1 MRLFHS
7 GRPELSSH
15 TAQRKIV
22 LDKLASL
29 MYNYKKQSILKGG
42 WYKMTT
48 EEMLLQLVEGQ
59 KQLFEGQKQTNERLD
74 KMDKR
79 LDRMDERL
87 DKLEKD
93 VRIIKLTLENDIS
106 PSIKML
112 SEFQLENSKRLIK
125 LENDVTELKDELAIN
140 DVLQGLKENNLM

>member
-1 MRLFHS
+1 
-7 GRPELSSH
+7 
-15 TAQRKIV
+15 
-22 LDKLASL
+22 
-29 MYNYKKQSILKGG
+29 
-42 WYKMTT
+42 MTT
-48 EEMLLQLVEGQ
+48 EEMLLQLIEGQ

-74 KMDKR
+74 KI
-79 LDRMDERL
+79 DEQL

-93 VRIIKLTLENDIS
+93 VRTIKLTLENDIS

-125 LENDVTELKDELAIN
+125 LEKDVTDIKDELAIN

>member
-1 MRLFHS
+1 M
-7 GRPELSSH
+7 
-15 TAQRKIV
+15 
-22 LDKLASL
+22 
-29 MYNYKKQSILKGG
+29 KKAAILKGA

-74 KMDKR
+74 KMDVR
-79 LDRMDERL
+79 LDN
-87 DKLEKD
+87 LEKD

-125 LENDVTELKDELAIN
+125 LEKDVTEIKDELAIN

>member
-1 MRLFHS
+1 
-7 GRPELSSH
+7 
-15 TAQRKIV
+15 
-22 LDKLASL
+22 
-29 MYNYKKQSILKGG
+29 
-42 WYKMTT
+42 MTT

-74 KMDKR
+74 KIDGRLNQMDGR
-79 LDRMDERL
+79 LDKMDERFNKIDGRL
-87 DKLEKD
+87 DTLEKD
-93 VRIIKLTLENDIS
+93 VKVIKLTLENDIS

-125 LENDVTELKDELAIN
+125 LEKDVTELKDELAIN